1 MTKADHNS
9 SQIQVHNNF
18 FYELHF
24 LFPLYVLSKALLNWA
39 FQGWCQAQNTVTFV
53 LCETITLSVLAWALC
68 CTEDLQD
75 STKPWNTH
83 AFLRHQLPRYLQ
95 QQLMQFHWWE
105 QEARLCLAPIRFNG
119 STAQW
124 WGRGAAGTL
133 TLSATPLWGGRN
145 QQGGRNQ
152 LWRTTL
158 HFLELPGMM
167 KGRDKWKTLMKEGRR
182 TGSRRTLEMQKA
194 VFVNMFPNFQKSDYW
209 ARNTNQAKP
218 QHCREGGWG

>member
-124 WGRGAAGTL
+124 WGQGQQVRSPCPPLHCEVAETSKEEETNCEGQHYTFLNFQEWWRG
-133 TLSATPLWGGRN
+133 
-145 QQGGRNQ
+145 
-152 LWRTTL
+152 
-158 HFLELPGMM
+158 
-167 KGRDKWKTLMKEGRR
+167 DKWKTLMKEGRR